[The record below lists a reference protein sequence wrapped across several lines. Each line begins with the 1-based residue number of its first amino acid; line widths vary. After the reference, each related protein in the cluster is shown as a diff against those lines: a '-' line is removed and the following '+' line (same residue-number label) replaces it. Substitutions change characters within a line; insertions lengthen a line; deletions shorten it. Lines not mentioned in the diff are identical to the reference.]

1 MHPPLSSPAPFTDF
15 THWLGQG
22 DPEATESLK
31 KKEKLHSEVAFNDIT
46 VCQNLWN
53 TALRDLKN

>member
-31 KKEKLHSEVAFNDIT
+31 KKEKLHSEVTFNVI
-46 VCQNLWN
+46 
-53 TALRDLKN
+53 K